1 VADANAAKDQRDAAL
16 KRVDEVTAELSKSK
30 GAGDAAVADRS
41 KLEADLDQARKDAV
55 AAREQRDR
63 ATFERDEAIKVA
75 DGMKSAE
82 QPETEGGTAVVAI
95 VGAVIGAV
103 AVLLFSSARKALA
116 GG

>member
-1 VADANAAKDQRDAAL
+1 
-16 KRVDEVTAELSKSK
+16 VTGELSKAKS
-30 GAGDAAVADRS
+30 ASDAVVAERT
-41 KLEADLDQARKDAV
+41 KLDADLDQARKDAV

-75 DGMKSAE
+75 DGMKTAE
-82 QPETEGGTAVVAI
+82 QPEAEGGTAIIAV

-103 AVLLFSSARKALA
+103 AVLLFTSARKALA